1 MRRST
6 LHLALMVASTFV
18 ASARADDAADAR
30 KLVEQAIQAHGGIT
44 ALVKLQTMTRTDAG
58 TMFLLGQQAPFK
70 DELVVALPS
79 KWRWN
84 LDATVGGR
92 AIQMLLILNGDNAW
106 QGGPAGVAPMG
117 KDRVSEIQ
125 DESQVLWFATLA
137 PLLQEKD
144 LQLGLVKKEAVDG
157 KAADGI
163 SVARANKTGM
173 RLYFDSQTHLLV
185 KIARRAREA
194 GIEIEKEYVYSDHQP
209 VQGVMV
215 PKRYSEWTS
224 GRKFVDVN
232 SIDYKFHSSIDEKYF
247 TKP

>member
-1 MRRST
+1 
-6 LHLALMVASTFV
+6 
-18 ASARADDAADAR
+18 
-30 KLVEQAIQAHGGIT
+30 
-44 ALVKLQTMTRTDAG
+44 
-58 TMFLLGQQAPFK
+58 MFLLGQETPFR

-84 LDATVGGR
+84 LDGNVGGR
-92 AIQMLLILNGDNAW
+92 QMQMLLILNGDNAW
-106 QGGPAGVAPMG
+106 QGGAAGVAPLG
-117 KDRVSEIQ
+117 KERVSEIQ
-125 DESQVLWFATLA
+125 DESQVLWFATLV

-157 KAADGI
+157 RPAYGI
-163 SVARANKTGM
+163 RVSRANKSEM

-194 GIEIEKEYVYSDHQP
+194 GIEIEKEYLYSDHQP